1 MAVSAYT
8 TAPEAINDPCP
19 GPSNMTDA
27 AISKRIKALYQQE
40 SRRVFATL
48 VRLLGDMDLAEDMLQ
63 EAFQA
68 AIQQWE
74 TDGIPQNPRAWLVS
88 TGRFKGIDQ
97 LRRRARLSDL
107 QAMAAPVDELESA
120 TPDHA
125 SVIDDDRLRLIFTCC
140 HPALSPEIQV
150 ALTLRE
156 VCGLSTEAIARS
168 FLVTPKTMAQRLV
181 RGKAKIRQAGIPYE
195 LPAARDLPERLESVL
210 QVIYLVFNE
219 GHKTRDR
226 VSDATPDLR
235 QEAIRLGYLVVELLP
250 DPEAL
255 GLVALMLLHEARRA
269 SRWSTDGDIVLLQH
283 QDRQQWD
290 PTLIAEAQTLLGR
303 AFASG
308 EVGSYVLEA
317 GIAAEHARAPD
328 FALTDWP
335 RIVTLYEWL
344 LSANPSPVVA
354 LNHAVAIAM
363 RDGPQAGLERIDL
376 LLQDKTLQRYHL
388 AYAARADLYQRCGQS
403 AKAQRDYQRAFELT
417 DNEPERRFLQQRLAQ
432 LAD

>member
-1 MAVSAYT
+1 
-8 TAPEAINDPCP
+8 
-19 GPSNMTDA
+19 MTDA
-27 AISKRIKALYQQE
+27 AISKHINILYQQE

-68 AIQQWE
+68 AIQQWGV
-74 TDGIPQNPRAWLVS
+74 DGIPRNPRAWLVS
-88 TGRFKGIDQ
+88 TGRFKGIDH

-107 QAMAAPVDELESA
+107 QTMITPVDAQESFD
-120 TPDHA
+120 TDIDN
-125 SVIDDDRLRLIFTCC
+125 VIDDDRLRLIFTCC
-140 HPALSPEIQV
+140 HPALSPEVQV

-156 VCGLSTEAIARS
+156 VCGLSTEAIARG
-168 FLVTPKTMAQRLV
+168 FLVTPTTMAQRLV

-195 LPAARDLPERLESVL
+195 LPAARDLPERLETVL

-219 GHKTRDR
+219 GHKTQDQMRENGMDN
-226 VSDATPDLR
+226 TLDLR

-269 SRWSTDGDIVLLQH
+269 SRWSTDGDIVLLQD

-290 PTLIAEAQTLLGR
+290 AALITEALTLLER
-303 AFASG
+303 AFATG

-328 FALTDWP
+328 FASTNWS

-344 LSANPSPVVA
+344 QRANPSPVVA
-354 LNHAVAIAM
+354 LNQAVAVAM
-363 RDGPQAGLERIDL
+363 RDGPQAGLERINL
-376 LLQDKTLQRYHL
+376 LLQDKALQRYHL
-388 AYAARADLYQRCGQS
+388 AYAARADLHQRCGQKS
-403 AKAQRDYQRAFELT
+403 QARQDYRRAL
-417 DNEPERRFLQQRLAQ
+417 DLVDSEPERRFLQQRLAQ
-432 LAD
+432 LGG